1 MMSLNERDSLIKEW
15 LRETRDYILEQKQ
28 SNLDIQ
34 EKTAD
39 NDLVTR
45 MDKTIEKRLVD
56 KIRETYPDDKI
67 VGEEGYGDDVKEL
80 DGTVWFIDPIDG
92 TLNFVMQQENFAVM
106 IAVYEDGIGQL
117 GYIYDITHNKLYSST
132 KGDGVRC
139 NGQRLEEPPNLK
151 LSKGMLA
158 SSSAL
163 MCNAKH
169 QSVRAIGTESMGV
182 RMLGSAGLESI
193 EVAKGNVAAYLASNL
208 KPWDIAPGLLFM
220 EELGLTATQFN
231 NQPIEILKNNNIV
244 FATKNAHKDIIKMLG
259 E

>member
-1 MMSLNERDSLIKEW
+1 MSIAERDTLIKKW
-15 LRETRDYILEQKQ
+15 LSEIKDYIIDQKD
-28 SNLDIQ
+28 SNLDVEQ
-34 EKTAD
+34 KTAD

-45 MDKTIEKRLVD
+45 MDKSIEEQLVN
-56 KIRETYPDDKI
+56 KIREAFPGEKI
-67 VGEEGYGDDVKEL
+67 VGEEGFGDEVNSL

-106 IAVYEDGIGQL
+106 IGVYVDGIGQL
-117 GYIYDITHNKLYSST
+117 GYIYDITHDKLYSST

-139 NGQRLEEPPNLK
+139 NGQPIAKPADLS
-151 LSKGMLA
+151 LSKGLIA

-163 MCNAKH
+163 MCKDKYPA
-169 QSVRAIGTESMGV
+169 VRTVGAESLGV

-193 EVAKGNVAAYLASNL
+193 EVAKGNVSAYIASNL

-220 EELGLTATQFN
+220 EELGMIGTQFN
-231 NQPIEILKNNNIV
+231 SKPIDLLNNNNIV
-244 FATKNAHKDIIKMLG
+244 FATKNAHKDIIDILG